1 MRFDDLGLLPAL
13 LRALSEQ
20 GYTDPTPIQAGA
32 IPPALEGR
40 DLLAAAQ
47 TGTGKTAAF
56 GLPLL
61 QRLVAMPRAEGHKRP
76 RALILTPT
84 RELALQVDE
93 SLRAYGSQL
102 RLRTAVIFGGVGM
115 QPQIEA
121 LRRGVD
127 IVVACPG
134 RLLDHMSQRTVD
146 LSGIAILVLD
156 EADRMLDMGFLRD
169 MRRIL
174 GALPRQNRQTLLFSA
189 TFPDPIRTLAQE
201 FMREP
206 VSVEVAARNSIAATV
221 THRVHPVDA
230 TRKRELLLELLAR
243 DSRRQTLVFAR
254 TKHGSDKLARYLEA
268 SGLHCAVIH
277 GNKSQNNRIR
287 ALADFKAGRAT
298 VMIATDIAARG
309 IDIDQLPVVI
319 NFELPMVPEDY
330 VHRIGRT
337 GRAGAEGLAISLVS
351 AEESGQLRDIQR
363 VIGRDIEQQEVAG
376 FVPTQPLRM
385 TGRGSE
391 ANSRRGPAAKS
402 AQEAQPARRGAP
414 APRGQGR
421 PTHAG
426 KAHGHAGA
434 GDREAGN
441 ATHATPGNERRPG
454 GQRRRRRPRRA
465 AP

>member
-1 MRFDDLGLLPAL
+1 MRFDDLGLAPAL
-13 LRALSEQ
+13 LRALTEQ
-20 GYTDPTPIQAGA
+20 GYTDPTPIQANA

-61 QRLVAMPRAEGHKRP
+61 QRLAAMPRAQGDRRP
-76 RALILTPT
+76 RALVLTPT

-93 SLRAYGSQL
+93 SLRAYGSGL

-115 QPQIEA
+115 QPQVEV

-127 IVVACPG
+127 VVVACPG
-134 RLLDHMSQRTVD
+134 RLLDHMGQRSVD

-174 GALPRQNRQTLLFSA
+174 GALPREGRQTLLFSA

-201 FMREP
+201 FMRAP

-230 TRKRELLLELLAR
+230 MRKRELLLDLLAR

-254 TKHGSDKLARYLEA
+254 TKHGSDKLARFLEA
-268 SGLHCAVIH
+268 HGLPCAVIH
-277 GNKSQNNRIR
+277 GNKSQNARTR
-287 ALADFKAGRAT
+287 ALGDFKAGRAT

-351 AEESGQLRDIQR
+351 AEEANQLRDIQR
-363 VIGRDIEQQEVAG
+363 VIDREIEQEVVVG
-376 FVPTQPLRM
+376 FEPTKPLRLDAR
-385 TGRGSE
+385 GRSQPALRAPE
-391 ANSRRGPAAKS
+391 ARFS
-402 AQEAQPARRGAP
+402 QAQPVNSGARP
-414 APRGQGR
+414 PRAHGR
-421 PTHAG
+421 STHAG
-426 KAHGHAGA
+426 KAHGHSAAGE
-434 GDREAGN
+434 RETTNSAP
-441 ATHATPGNERRPG
+441 ATPGNERRPG
-454 GQRRRRRPRRA
+454 GQRRRRRRGRQA
-465 AP
+465 L